1 MNKKPSFISGYLKA
15 AVSLLV
21 TIWLLRVFAYLAIAA
36 KSFTPR
42 AGLYETIGLVYDL
55 IAWLIW
61 CGLLLLPSWILYKV
75 STRAFGIF
83 FHSMNCLLLVCL
95 LGLLITFSER
105 NNPFD
110 HELFTRNSRDT
121 IDTIK
126 QMLGAGI
133 KPYLPFLIY
142 LPLYAWL
149 NWLFGK
155 RDLFPLRWQ
164 KISVI
169 VFPLSVL
176 LMPVANPQEAWFKT
190 AGGYHLTVNVMS
202 YWAQDSY
209 HFLFDKKRF
218 PQGLEAAI
226 RIYQQEH
233 PFQFTNPMYPLLHR
247 NNDPD
252 VLGDFFN
259 LGQQAPNI
267 VLLVVEGLSRDFSGE
282 HAYATSFTPFL
293 DSLSQ
298 YSLVWNNFLSTA
310 PGTFAA
316 HPALSGSLP
325 YGKRG
330 FAVLNIM
337 PAHLSLIQLLRQNG
351 YYTRFLVGFN
361 PDFDNMGGYIRQQGT
376 DFILSHYP
384 SQYREMGIGKEGWSM
399 GYPDD
404 ALYRRS
410 FEVMDSVQR
419 FPYLNIYHTGT
430 THLPYLFDQKKIY
443 DRKFDRKLDTL
454 HVNADIRRTLQST
467 KDVLVTFMFS
477 DDCIRNFFQ
486 QYARRPEYRNTI
498 FIITGDHHIG
508 SFPSLGE
515 IDDYHVPLIIYSP
528 MLKHPD
534 KFLAVNSHN
543 NLTPTLLAM
552 LKKKYPLKI
561 PDQSAWLGGSMDTCR
576 GFRNQQSMAFM
587 SWSREITDYLYK
599 GFFLSGDQLYRL
611 NPDLTQD
618 KIQNDSLRDQII
630 RLRESFRQVNEYVC
644 DSARI
649 YPAKEPILPGKPELI
664 REETLPPGRKI
675 NTRLSDT
682 SLLPFVQVPKGFR
695 YLYVTFSARVRTTE
709 KDEEKYPTLRFGLI
723 DTSNRQK
730 NFLYWSK
737 RDLVSLTKQDFVPAA
752 WNRIVA
758 TDLFT
763 LADYAKIRQLCF
775 EQALFGGDAGV
786 HLEIDSLQ
794 VRLYGIR

>member
-1 MNKKPSFISGYLKA
+1 MKKKASFISGFLTA
-15 AVSLLV
+15 AFSLLL
-21 TIWLLRVFAYLAIAA
+21 TIWLLRVFAYLTIAA
-36 KSFTPR
+36 KSFTPG
-42 AGLYETIGLVYDL
+42 AGLYESAGLLYDF

-61 CGLLLLPSWILYKV
+61 CGLLLLPTWLLSKKNMRV
-75 STRAFGIF
+75 ANF
-83 FHSMNCLLLVCL
+83 FMHSMHCLLLVCL

-110 HELFTRNSRDT
+110 HELFTRNSQDT

-126 QMLGAGI
+126 QLLGSGI
-133 KPYLPFLIY
+133 KPYLPFVIY
-142 LPLYAWL
+142 LPLYGWL
-149 NWLFGK
+149 NWLIGK
-155 RDLFPLRWQ
+155 RARFPNGWQ
-164 KISVI
+164 KASVF
-169 VFPLSVL
+169 VFPASL
-176 LMPVANPQEAWFKT
+176 LLVPVANPKEAWFKT

-209 HFLFDKKRF
+209 HFFFDKRKY
-218 PQGLEAAI
+218 PSGLESAI
-226 RIYQQEH
+226 RIYQQEQ
-233 PFQFTNPMYPLLHR
+233 PFQFTNPVYPLLHR
-247 NNDPD
+247 NEDAD
-252 VLGDFFN
+252 VLGGFFN
-259 LGQQAPNI
+259 LGKQAPNI
-267 VLLVVEGLSRDFSGE
+267 VLLVVEGLSRDFSGDN
-282 HAYATSFTPFL
+282 AYATSFTPFL
-293 DSLSQ
+293 DSLSGH
-298 YSLVWNNFLSTA
+298 SLVWNNFLSTA

-330 FAVLNIM
+330 FSVLNVM
-337 PAHLSLIQLLRQNG
+337 PEHLSLIQLLRQNG

-384 SQYREMGIGKEGWSM
+384 SKYREMGIGKEGWSM

-404 ALYRRS
+404 ALYSRS
-410 FEVMDSVQR
+410 FEVMDSVSR
-419 FPYLNIYHTGT
+419 FPYLDIYHTGT

-443 DRKFDRKLDTL
+443 DHKFDRKLDTL

-477 DDCIRNFFQ
+477 DDCIRNFFH
-486 QYARRPEYRNTI
+486 QYASRPEYNNTI

-515 IDDYHVPLIIYSP
+515 IDDYHVPLIIYSK

-552 LKKKYPLKI
+552 LKKNYTIKI
-561 PDQSAWLGGSMDTCR
+561 PDQVAWLGGSMDTSR
-576 GFRNQQSMAFM
+576 QFRNVQSMAFM

-599 GFFLSGDQLYRL
+599 GYFISGDQLYRL

-618 KIQNDSLRDQII
+618 KIQNDSLRDYII
-630 RLRESFRQVNEYVC
+630 KLRESFHEINDYVC

-649 YPAKEPILPGKPELI
+649 YPSSEPILPGTPVLLKEQA
-664 REETLPPGRKI
+664 RMSEKKI
-675 NTRLSDT
+675 NTQLSDT
-682 SLLPFVQVPKGFR
+682 SLLPFVDVPRGYR
-695 YLYVTFSARVRTTE
+695 YLYVTFSARVKTAE
-709 KDEEKYPTLRFGLI
+709 KNEDKYPTLRFSLI

-737 RDLVSLTKQDFVPAA
+737 RDLVSLTKQDFVPAS
-752 WNRIVA
+752 WNRIFA
-758 TDLFT
+758 RDLFT
-763 LADYAKIRQLCF
+763 LADYEKVRRLCF

-786 HLEIDSLQ
+786 HLDIDSMQLR
-794 VRLYGIR
+794 VYGIK